1 MEYIFKECI
10 NMIYKI
16 VNDPMPN
23 MHRFLDLQPNIHGL
37 LEQGQIL
44 HGLLDPGSVGVNK
57 KRLWNN

>member
-16 VNDPMPN
+16 VNDPRPN
-23 MHRFLDLQPNIHGL
+23 MHRFLDLLPNIHGL

-44 HGLLDPGSVGVNK
+44 HGLLDPYGTTSV
-57 KRLWNN
+57 